1 MSGSDRIRFN
11 CYAASVAMHVLLL
24 ILLPGLSSIAPVMSS
39 PPIEVELIPFQ
50 EEIELGSTKIQP
62 AESPNKANAED
73 EKKNNK
79 KDTQSS
85 ASFSAPPLNLPK
97 HASSGGEQPELSTQ
111 SLPGIEIPKQAGELI
126 APEIKPL
133 EPSKIKDLQAS
144 IPEKPPEF
152 AWLPDNRTS
161 EAPRSEKATDSFAIE
176 GPVAK
181 RRVTYQPPPPEIIT
195 TSAVTLRL
203 KFWVHPD
210 GTVGRIVPLVRA
222 DAEIEK
228 IAITFLEKW
237 RFEPV
242 RKDLGDQWGILPI
255 QLKLQ

>member
-1 MSGSDRIRFN
+1 MSGSDRVRFQ
-11 CYAASVAMHVLLL
+11 CYAASIGVHLLL
-24 ILLPGLSSIAPVMSS
+24 LLLLPGLSNITPVLSS
-39 PPIEVELIPFQ
+39 PPIEVDLIPFQ
-50 EEIELGSTKIQP
+50 EEIELGSAKIQP
-62 AESPNKANAED
+62 AESPKKANAEGKNP
-73 EKKNNK
+73 KKE
-79 KDTQSS
+79 TRS
-85 ASFSAPPLNLPK
+85 AATFSAPPLNLPK
-97 HASSGGEQPELSTQ
+97 HESSADEQPELTTQ

-133 EPSKIKDLQAS
+133 EPGKMKDLQAS

-152 AWLPDNRTS
+152 AWLPDSQAS
-161 EAPRSEKATDSFAIE
+161 EEPQHEKSTDSFSIE

-228 IAITFLEKW
+228 IAIAFLEKW

>member
-1 MSGSDRIRFN
+1 MSGSDRVRFQ
-11 CYAASVAMHVLLL
+11 CYTASVGVHLLL
-24 ILLPGLSSIAPVMSS
+24 LVLLPGLSNIEPVLSS
-39 PPIEVELIPFQ
+39 PPIEVDLIPFHD
-50 EEIELGSTKIQP
+50 EIELGSTNIKP
-62 AESPNKANAED
+62 AESPQKTNSEGKSPQ
-73 EKKNNK
+73 
-79 KDTQSS
+79 KDTKSS

-97 HASSGGEQPELSTQ
+97 HESSGDEQPELSTQ

-133 EPSKIKDLQAS
+133 EPGKIKDLQAS

-152 AWLPDNRTS
+152 AWLPDNRAS
-161 EAPRSEKATDSFAIE
+161 EEPRSEKATDSFSIE

-228 IAITFLEKW
+228 NAIAFLEKW